1 MTYAQQIAAQ
11 FPTDLE
17 VIESSETVALIWTG
31 FPYNAVDIA
40 DFAGIDDD
48 MVIVT
53 GGQISLDIPAEIANQ
68 ELPQK

>member
-1 MTYAQQIAAQ
+1 MTYAQQISAR

-17 VIESSETVALIWTG
+17 VIDDSETVSLIWTG

-40 DFAGIDDD
+40 DFAGVDED

-53 GGQISLDIPAEIANQ
+53 GGQISLEIPAEIANQ
-68 ELPQK
+68 EGTR